1 MSLELKGGDIINRQI
16 IYELL
21 NPCLDEQA
29 SMARVF
35 NAAPGLSSMDLYI
48 NDLPRIWNVEYK
60 EISNYIPTRPG
71 PRNTKLYQTQTNDL
85 LLELPNIDVPSGQII
100 TAAVFGS
107 SNNLQY
113 MPIVDD
119 INETIKP
126 DKTKLRFYNL
136 DAFDVAFSFT
146 SSIGSTSRSL
156 ASGIGTEYIQVNP
169 GEYRLQIRSTNP
181 INMTL
186 NLKPGRIYTIYIIG
200 SVSPDSPSY
209 SHLNIPQVILSVDG
223 NTLFNKCIWS

>member
-1 MSLELKGGDIINRQI
+1 MDLKGGDIINRQI
-16 IYELL
+16 VYELL

-60 EISNYIPTRPG
+60 EITNYIPTRPG
-71 PRNTKLYQTQTNDL
+71 PRNTKLYQAQTNDL
-85 LLELPNIDVPSGQII
+85 LLELPNIDVPPGQII

-136 DAFDVAFSFT
+136 DTFDVAFSFT

-200 SVSPDSPSY
+200 SVSPDSSGY
-209 SHLNIPQVILSVDG
+209 AQLNIPQVILSVDG
-223 NTLFNKCIWS
+223 NTLFNKCIWL